1 MSAISLVAPERSDAA
16 GEPLSLVAERPR
28 LQRRCAVGD
37 DGAVASRLFASRGR
51 YATCPKSPPDAMRR
65 RASIL

>member
-1 MSAISLVAPERSDAA
+1 MPLGR
-16 GEPLSLVAERPR
+16 PLSLVAERPR

-51 YATCPKSPPDAMRR
+51 YATCPKNPPDAMRR